1 MMFKITSMPGKQ
13 ALARLAF
20 AAGVVASTIGASTS
34 DAFAR
39 ERRDLSLEEA
49 VALAQRD
56 SKVWTQ
62 FDARA
67 ESAQYQVE
75 AVKANWWPK
84 ISIDAAALYW
94 TDASKIDII
103 DKDGIK
109 SDLGAA
115 FDEVGDKLAS
125 KPILGYLFSKYGE
138 AIKNM
143 AMSFGDPLLDAVP
156 SSMTLKDQFTFEFG
170 AQIMM
175 PLTPLFK
182 VYHGSKLAEMAVENI
197 EIERDAKA
205 LELSYEVTDVYL
217 KLVYAQL
224 MTEVAQEASDTLEKH
239 VELAQ
244 KYESV
249 GILSHSDV
257 LTAKVEALK
266 AKQNIVEARNNT
278 RLASLKLGQVL
289 AIDSSIELRAS
300 DMPEETFTVTLEEL
314 ESYQKQAVENRNEF
328 KRLDVGERAARKRE
342 TIALLDYVPQV
353 FLIGRYQF
361 EHGIQVLEPQ
371 NQGIFGIGM
380 TWTIF
385 DGLKSHYNAR
395 QASFEADE
403 FAIRSEEARELI
415 ALDVAQKYLALST
428 ALERV
433 KLTSQAVELANEN
446 LRTITAQFEQGESV
460 NTDVLAAHTRRAAAR
475 ADDVKARIDILSAY
489 AGLKLSVGDNPT
501 IEKNAFK

>member
-328 KRLDVGERAARKRE
+328 KRLDVGERAARKPIVMRQTE
-342 TIALLDYVPQV
+342 T
-353 FLIGRYQF
+353 RSYQF

-433 KLTSQAVELANEN
+433 KLTSQAVELADEN

-489 AGLKLSVGDNPT
+489 DGLKLSVGDNPT